1 MQHSNGGSE
10 AFRTSEMKESPGGSA
25 SGSNEAKL
33 EGVAP
38 LSAACCVGILAL
50 ALYVATSPAAQ
61 AQNSN
66 HAVELPA
73 MRQLHQALELEQRG
87 NPQGAMSIVDQ
98 LLKANPHF
106 VPALKLKGML
116 LSEAGEESS
125 AGPVF
130 MEALALAPNDSDLL
144 LETGIYKLTA
154 GDKAEAI
161 RLLEHCI
168 RIVPEDGDA
177 QFYLAQAYHLNGQD
191 NQAMRAIRQSAK
203 IEPDNPGV
211 LQKYGELLCSAGDC
225 QQALEWLKKADALDP
240 SLPGIDYDLGE
251 ADYKLMDLAGAAENL
266 SHAVDKNPQNINS
279 LALLA
284 DTGARLSNWQDAE
297 GDYIRYLSYKPDDA
311 DAMLGLGHC
320 ELELKDYGAS
330 IDTLHSA
337 LKLDP
342 EKILAH
348 FYLSRA
354 YAATGKTE
362 DAEHEAALH
371 HLMMQQST
379 FVSSAVSEER
389 ESAVL
394 PQAQRLLAAHREQD
408 ALKLYQDHFEGT
420 SVTVADSYVFVGK
433 IEIYTGDT
441 ESGLRNLHH
450 ALEIDPRVRGAHTY
464 EGILALKLGDLDKAE
479 NQFKAELAND
489 PNYQT
494 AIAEMGEVR
503 YHEEKWQEAASYLDK
518 SKTMTP
524 ELIYMLCDSY
534 FHLNR
539 PSDADLEAETAAV
552 YGRNDPH
559 FMQELVDLLRR
570 NQQTELADR
579 LSANMAR

>member
-1 MQHSNGGSE
+1 
-10 AFRTSEMKESPGGSA
+10 MKESHGGSV

-33 EGVAP
+33 QGLAP
-38 LSAACCVGILAL
+38 LSAGAYVGVLAL
-50 ALYVATSPAAQ
+50 TLYVVVSSTAQ
-61 AQNSN
+61 AQNPNRAIESP
-66 HAVELPA
+66 AV
-73 MRQLHQALELEQRG
+73 RQLHQALELERHG
-87 NPQGAMSIVDQ
+87 NPQGAMSIVNQ
-98 LLKANPHF
+98 LLEANPHF

-116 LSEAGEESS
+116 LSDVGEEPA

-130 MEALALAPNDSDLL
+130 EEALELAPNDSDLL
-144 LETGIYKLTA
+144 LETGIYELTT

-191 NQAMRAIRQSAK
+191 SQAMRAIRQSAK

-225 QQALEWLKKADALDP
+225 QQALEWLKKADTLDP
-240 SLPGIDYDLGE
+240 SLPGIDYDLGQT
-251 ADYKLMDLAGAAENL
+251 DYKLMDLAGAAENL

-279 LALLA
+279 SALLA
-284 DTGARLSNWQDAE
+284 DTEARLSNWQEAE
-297 GDYIRYLSYKPDDA
+297 DDYLRYLSHKPDDA

-320 ELELKDYGAS
+320 ELELKDYGTA

-362 DAEHEAALH
+362 EAEHEAALH
-371 HLMMQQST
+371 HLMMQQTT

-394 PQAQRLLAAHREQD
+394 PQAQRLLTSHREQD
-408 ALKLYQDHFEGT
+408 ALRLYQQHFKGT
-420 SVTVADSYVFVGK
+420 SNSVADSYVFVGK

-503 YHEEKWQEAASYLDK
+503 YQQGKWQEAVSYLDK
-518 SKTMTP
+518 SRTMTP

-534 FHLNR
+534 FHLNQ

-559 FMQELVDLLRR
+559 FMQGLVDLLRR
-570 NQQTELADR
+570 NRQTELADE
-579 LSANMAR
+579 LSAHVTR

>member
-1 MQHSNGGSE
+1 
-10 AFRTSEMKESPGGSA
+10 MKKSPGRGA

-33 EGVAP
+33 RGVAP
-38 LSAACCVGILAL
+38 FSAARCVGVLAL
-50 ALYVATSPAAQ
+50 TLYAAVSPAAQ
-61 AQNSN
+61 AQNLN
-66 HAVELPA
+66 DAVESPA
-73 MRQLHQALELEQRG
+73 VRQLHQALELERHG
-87 NPQGAMSIVDQ
+87 NPQGAMSIVNQ
-98 LLKANPHF
+98 LLEANPRF

-116 LSEAGEESS
+116 LSDVGEESA

-130 MEALALAPNDSDLL
+130 EEALGLAPNDSDLL
-144 LETGIYKLTA
+144 LETGIYKLTT

-191 NQAMRAIRQSAK
+191 QQAMRAIRLSVK
-203 IEPDNPGV
+203 IEPNDPGV
-211 LQKYGELLCSAGDC
+211 LQKYGELLCSTGDC
-225 QQALEWLKKADALDP
+225 QAALEWLTKADTLDP
-240 SLPGIDYDLGE
+240 SLPGIDYDLGKT
-251 ADYKLMDLAGAAENL
+251 DYKLMDLAGAAENL
-266 SHAVDKNPQNINS
+266 SRAVDSNPKDINS

-284 DTGARLSNWQDAE
+284 DTEVRLSNWQHAE
-297 GDYIRYLSYKPDDA
+297 EDYLRYLSYKPDDA
-311 DAMLGLGHC
+311 EAVLGLGHC
-320 ELELKDYGAS
+320 ELELKDYGAA

-337 LKLDP
+337 LQLDP
-342 EKILAH
+342 EQFLAH

-362 DAEHEAALH
+362 EAEHEAALH
-371 HLMMQQST
+371 HLMMQQAT
-379 FVSSAVSEER
+379 FVTSAVSEER
-389 ESAVL
+389 ESSIL
-394 PQAQRLLAAHREQD
+394 PEAQSLLASHREDD
-408 ALKLYQDHFEGT
+408 ALKLYQEHFKGT
-420 SVTVADSYVFVGK
+420 SNSVADSYVFVGK
-433 IEIYTGDT
+433 RELYMGNT
-441 ESGLRNLHH
+441 EGGLRNLHR

-464 EGILALKLGDLDKAE
+464 EGILALKLGDLDRAE

-503 YHEEKWQEAASYLDK
+503 YHQGNWQEAASYLDN

-534 FHLNR
+534 FHLKR

-559 FMQELVDLLRR
+559 FMQGLVDLLRR
-570 NQQTELADR
+570 NQQTELADE
-579 LSANMAR
+579 LSAHMTP

>member
-1 MQHSNGGSE
+1 
-10 AFRTSEMKESPGGSA
+10 MKESPARSA
-25 SGSNEAKL
+25 SGSIEAKL
-33 EGVAP
+33 QGVAP
-38 LSAACCVGILAL
+38 LSATRYVGILAF
-50 ALYVATSPAAQ
+50 AFYVATSPAAP

-66 HAVELPA
+66 HAAELPA
-73 MRQLHQALELEQRG
+73 MRQLNQALELEQHG
-87 NPQGAMSIVDQ
+87 NPQGAMSIVNQ

-130 MEALALAPNDSDLL
+130 VEALGLTPNDSDLL
-144 LETGIYKLTA
+144 LETGIYKLTT

-191 NQAMRAIRQSAK
+191 DQAMRAIRQSAK

-225 QQALEWLKKADALDP
+225 EQALEWLKKADALDP
-240 SLPGIDYDLGE
+240 SLPGIDYDLGQT
-251 ADYKLMDLAGAAENL
+251 DYKVMDLAGAAENL
-266 SHAVDKNPQNINS
+266 SHAVDKNSQDINS

-284 DTGARLSNWQDAE
+284 DTEARLSNWQNAE
-297 GDYIRYLSYKPDDA
+297 ADYIRYLSYKPDDA
-311 DAMLGLGHC
+311 DAVLGLGHC
-320 ELELKDYGAS
+320 ELELKDYDAA
-330 IDTLHSA
+330 IETLHSA

-342 EKILAH
+342 EKVLAH

-354 YAATGKTE
+354 YASTGKAE
-362 DAEHEAALH
+362 EAEHEAALH
-371 HLMMQQST
+371 HLMMQQTT
-379 FVSSAVSEER
+379 FVGAALSEER

-394 PQAQRLLAAHREQD
+394 PQVQRLLATHREQG
-408 ALKLYQDHFEGT
+408 ALKLYQDHFKGT

-433 IEIYTGDT
+433 IEVYNGDT
-441 ESGLRNLHH
+441 DSGLRNLHH

-489 PNYQT
+489 PNYQA

-503 YHEEKWQEAASYLDK
+503 YHEGKWQEAGSYLDK

-570 NQQTELADR
+570 NQQTELAAR
-579 LSANMAR
+579 LSANMTH

>member
-1 MQHSNGGSE
+1 
-10 AFRTSEMKESPGGSA
+10 MKESPGRGA
-25 SGSNEAKL
+25 SCSNEAKRR
-33 EGVAP
+33 GVAP
-38 LSAACCVGILAL
+38 LSAARCVSVLAL
-50 ALYVATSPAAQ
+50 ALYVVASPTAP
-61 AQNSN
+61 AQNPN
-66 HAVELPA
+66 HAVETPA
-73 MRQLHQALELEQRG
+73 LRQLHQALALEQDG
-87 NPQGAMSIVDQ
+87 NPQGAMSIVNQ
-98 LLKANPHF
+98 LLEANPHF

-116 LSEAGEESS
+116 LSDAGEESA

-130 MEALALAPNDSDLL
+130 LEALGLAPNDSDLL
-144 LETGIYKLTA
+144 LETGIYKLTT

-191 NQAMRAIRQSAK
+191 NQAMRAIRHSAK

-225 QQALEWLKKADALDP
+225 QQALEWLKIADTLDP
-240 SLPGIDYDLGE
+240 SLPGIDYDMGQT
-251 ADYKLMDLAGAAENL
+251 DYKLMDLTGAAENL

-279 LALLA
+279 LVLLA
-284 DTGARLSNWQDAE
+284 DTEARLSNWQNAE
-297 GDYIRYLSYKPDDA
+297 GDYIRYLSYKPNDA
-311 DAMLGLGHC
+311 DAVLGLGHC
-320 ELELKDYGAS
+320 ELELKDYDAA

-342 EKILAH
+342 EKFLAH

-362 DAEHEAALH
+362 EAEHEAALH
-371 HLMMQQST
+371 HLMMQQAT

-389 ESAVL
+389 ESAIL
-394 PQAQRLLAAHREQD
+394 PQVQKLLAAHREQN
-408 ALKLYQDHFEGT
+408 ALNLYREHFEGT
-420 SVTVADSYVFVGK
+420 SHSVADSYVFVGK
-433 IEIYTGDT
+433 RELYIGDT
-441 ESGLRNLHH
+441 EGGLRNLHH

-464 EGILALKLGDLDKAE
+464 EGILALKLGDLDRAE

-489 PNYQT
+489 PNYQA

-503 YHEEKWQEAASYLDK
+503 YHQGKWQEAASYLDK

-539 PSDADLEAETAAV
+539 QSDADLEAETAAV

-559 FMQELVDLLRR
+559 FIQGLVDLLRR
-570 NQQTELADR
+570 NQQTELAAR
-579 LSANMAR
+579 LSADRSH

>member
-1 MQHSNGGSE
+1 
-10 AFRTSEMKESPGGSA
+10 MKESPGRGA
-25 SGSNEAKL
+25 LGPNEAKFR
-33 EGVAP
+33 GAKP
-38 LSAACCVGILAL
+38 LSAARCVCVLAL
-50 ALYVATSPAAQ
+50 ALCVATNPAAQ

-66 HAVELPA
+66 HAVESPA
-73 MRQLHQALELEQRG
+73 SRQLHRALELEQHG
-87 NPQGAMSIVDQ
+87 NPQGAMSIVNQ
-98 LLKANPHF
+98 LLETNPHF

-116 LSEAGEESS
+116 LSDAGEESA

-130 MEALALAPNDSDLL
+130 VEALELAPNDSDLL
-144 LETGIYKLTA
+144 LETGIYRLTT

-191 NQAMRAIRQSAK
+191 SQAMRAIRQSVK

-225 QQALEWLKKADALDP
+225 QAALEWLKKADTLDP
-240 SLPGIDYDLGE
+240 SLPGIDFDLGE
-251 ADYKLMDLAGAAENL
+251 TDHKLMDLEGAAENL
-266 SHAVDKNPQNINS
+266 SRAVDKNPKDINS

-284 DTGARLSNWQDAE
+284 DTEARLSNWQNAE
-297 GDYIRYLSYKPDDA
+297 DDYIRYLGYKPDDA
-311 DAMLGLGHC
+311 DAVLGLGHC
-320 ELELKDYGAS
+320 ELELKDYSAA

-342 EKILAH
+342 EKFLAH

-354 YAATGKTE
+354 YAATGKIE
-362 DAEHEAALH
+362 EAEHEAALH
-371 HLMMQQST
+371 HLMMQQAT

-389 ESAVL
+389 ESAIL
-394 PQAQRLLAAHREQD
+394 PQAQKLLATHREQD
-408 ALKLYQDHFEGT
+408 ALTLYQQHFEGT
-420 SVTVADSYVFVGK
+420 SHSVADSYVFVGK
-433 IEIYTGDT
+433 RELYMGDT
-441 ESGLRNLHH
+441 EGGLRNLHR

-464 EGILALKLGDLDKAE
+464 EGILALKLGDLDRAE
-479 NQFKAELAND
+479 SQFKAELAND

-503 YHEEKWQEAASYLDK
+503 YHQGKWQEAASYLDK

-534 FHLNR
+534 FHLSR
-539 PSDADLEAETAAV
+539 PSDADLEAETAAT
-552 YGRNDPH
+552 YGRNDLQ
-559 FMQELVDLLRR
+559 FMRSLVDLLRR
-570 NQQTELADR
+570 NQQTELAAR
-579 LSANMAR
+579 LSANMTP